1 AHAGIARARDHLRA
15 VGVELGYVQVAVAVD
30 QVHQRPGGSTCDRA
44 GSGSLRRFQLASS
57 RVPRP
62 SATSSMNGTGSGSST
77 LSTNTAAVSLNRVG
91 KRNRR
96 AHSSR
101 GSNRGLAMAA
111 APWGRSGYQH
121 AASAPAR
128 GDVGKLFG
136 VLFSFAVMECARQTA
151 GWVPQE
157 PTAMKQATTVL
168 IAAGALL
175 VGGIATAAYMNNRDG
190 GSDVAAI
197 TAPAQDG
204 DVAASD
210 ALPETPALEF
220 AEILSVTPV
229 TEKEQRYA
237 TVIGT
242 EPVRESTT
250 QSVPHEVCEDV
261 VVQERLPERDGNVG
275 GTVAGAV
282 IGGLIGNQVGGGK
295 GKKVATA
302 AGAVAG
308 GVIGN
313 QVDKRHVGGKVVSRT
328 ERQCRTEYATSESS

>member
-1 AHAGIARARDHLRA
+1 
-15 VGVELGYVQVAVAVD
+15 
-30 QVHQRPGGSTCDRA
+30 
-44 GSGSLRRFQLASS
+44 
-57 RVPRP
+57 
-62 SATSSMNGTGSGSST
+62 
-77 LSTNTAAVSLNRVG
+77 
-91 KRNRR
+91 
-96 AHSSR
+96 
-101 GSNRGLAMAA
+101 
-111 APWGRSGYQH
+111 
-121 AASAPAR
+121 
-128 GDVGKLFG
+128 
-136 VLFSFAVMECARQTA
+136 
-151 GWVPQE
+151 
-157 PTAMKQATTVL
+157 MKQATTVL

-282 IGGLIGNQVGGGK
+282 IGGLLGNQVGGGK

-328 ERQCRTEYATSESS
+328 ERQCRTEYATSESSRVIGYTVTFRNPDGTTGTKRMDKKPGERIALGTEDKVVGYDVTYRYQGQEGTLRLDQEPQSDRLPVVDGKIVTAGVDVGAQGANRQ